1 MSITVDDGPI
11 ASIVL
16 TSRSGTKSIELMQ
29 NNADGSY
36 INRMVD
42 EVYLFV
48 PTALQHR
55 IEKALKHAIVLC
67 GGKDDPF

>member
-1 MSITVDDGPI
+1 
-11 ASIVL
+11 
-16 TSRSGTKSIELMQ
+16 MQ